1 MYLNIIS
8 FFFFIIASLLYSHFF
23 PGKLFALHFM
33 AFKRG
38 LHFDFMSVPSK
49 LQRMDDRVVLGDIGN
64 FNEPTTSQRVLC
76 IPPKEP
82 EVVLPIPKAP
92 EVVLPIVDKAPFLY
106 RNHRGYNILSS
117 GGGIN
122 DVKDAVSLEH
132 KKLRVSAKNF
142 AKKKLSVKRAPE
154 ESALEDAV
162 VRMKKEHLFN
172 LFSKGCDSRAAD
184 LIVFE
189 FFNIIEGVAGKV
201 FNYKKPNGKLI
212 F

>member
-1 MYLNIIS
+1 MT
-8 FFFFIIASLLYSHFF
+8 
-23 PGKLFALHFM
+23 FAPRHLH
-33 AFKRG
+33 R
-38 LHFDFMSVPSK
+38 DSCT
-49 LQRMDDRVVLGDIGN
+49 D
-64 FNEPTTSQRVLC
+64 
-76 IPPKEP
+76 
-82 EVVLPIPKAP
+82 
-92 EVVLPIVDKAPFLY
+92 VVLPIVNKAPFLY

-132 KKLRVSAKNF
+132 KKLRVSARNF

-154 ESALEDAV
+154 ESSLEDAV

-189 FFNIIEGVAGKV
+189 FFNMRVLLV
-201 FNYKKPNGKLI
+201 RFLI
-212 F
+212 TKNPMTNLFFSFKRSGCQNLCQWSTIFRWY